1 MNRPLLLALA
11 LIATLPLSGCVFWQI
26 RDGVRDTNGRL
37 DTVDQSLGN
46 TNARLDQ
53 VNSEL
58 KALQGDLK
66 RLDTT
71 NAELLNV
78 QGDLGRLDA
87 TNASLSN
94 VQARL
99 DTLQS
104 INQSLGK
111 MDVHLSSLRKTIG
124 RIDGMIP
131 FLDLGTDEPVADPAP
146 TAEAPADAA
155 VAVAPADAAA
165 AVPADGSAPAATPTS
180 PAASKPAGPK
190 DALLGPWIRQFPD
203 RTVALVFQ
211 DAGRYLMQ
219 TSPPG
224 QPRTSESGTWKRE
237 GKAITLTSDPVQVKL
252 PDGKT
257 EPRTTTR
264 KLDILTQTTK
274 SLTLNGPEDGL
285 LVFTKP

>member
-1 MNRPLLLALA
+1 MHRSLLLALA

-46 TNARLDQ
+46 TNSRLDQ

-78 QGDLGRLDA
+78 QGDLGRLDT
-87 TNASLSN
+87 TNASLTN

-99 DTLQS
+99 ETLQS

-146 TAEAPADAA
+146 AAEPSADAA
-155 VAVAPADAAA
+155 VAVAPTDAAA
-165 AVPADGSAPAATPTS
+165 PAPAPADGSAPA